1 MLRSALHVQSSAH
14 RQSISYPEGKSLPR
28 ASRLLAHFF
37 FTTFLTDR
45 DRLTKG
51 AVFLRIGSGS
61 GGPSTSRDLQR
72 GERRCTRSPWGESH
86 PVSRGAGLR
95 AGRTSSVHCL
105 PLRLRLVP
113 FFNLPC
119 ASQLHSLLPPL
130 QIANLSTINA
140 PGGCSSHTYRF
151 PMFNSKLKCHLFPL
165 PPDTIF
171 SPVCVLNSSSHPS
184 LG

>member
-61 GGPSTSRDLQR
+61 GGPSTSHDLQR
-72 GERRCTRSPWGESH
+72 GERRHRSLWGESH
-86 PVSRGAGLR
+86 PVSPGAGL
-95 AGRTSSVHCL
+95 TESL
-105 PLRLRLVP
+105 PYIIRS
-113 FFNLPC
+113 LP
-119 ASQLHSLLPPL
+119 ASQTPSSPVLQPPVWITAPQPASSFPDCQPLHDQRPWGL
-130 QIANLSTINA
+130 
-140 PGGCSSHTYRF
+140 
-151 PMFNSKLKCHLFPL
+151 LFP
-165 PPDTIF
+165 
-171 SPVCVLNSSSHPS
+171 HPQVS
-184 LG
+184 YV